1 MVFTSLVS
9 FATLSRFRPI
19 LIMLLLPLHDHF
31 CLSFSVYMSFT
42 GEIYYD
48 LLNYS
53 SEFCISFILV
63 GNGGTCINTQIKG
76 FVKWIDIPYCTRE
89 IGFSNLLII
98 YVEPSYAAGTKLFL
112 TCLFK
117 LEAKIQLDTSWEC
130 LLRSNI
136 VTFTIIIVTKY

>member
-9 FATLSRFRPI
+9 FATLSMSRPI

-76 FVKWIDIPYCTRE
+76 FVK
-89 IGFSNLLII
+89 
-98 YVEPSYAAGTKLFL
+98 
-112 TCLFK
+112 
-117 LEAKIQLDTSWEC
+117 
-130 LLRSNI
+130 
-136 VTFTIIIVTKY
+136 